1 MTTYR
6 GFRIHQGKK
15 GCTPKGN
22 PIPKKEQY
30 DEKYQWEVEDDRRRL
45 QPATKRVVK
54 KEYLQESPSMNVCTS
69 SATTTAP
76 VKEEYNYFAPYLLDR
91 GTRSRAGHELQEV
104 STLPQVKPSVR
115 EHPTPRYSGAV
126 VRPKE
131 KKRQRPPSSQ
141 IFDSGAINRSWCSD
155 NYSDQKQIA
164 ATMKEEPTSS
174 SVRGTNLKVKRQLLD
189 FYNLQQMGRRK
200 PALPPKPQIKQEKL
214 TVRAA
219 EGACQNVTDST
230 STKTEKNYAAAEP
243 AANEED
249 KSPNEIAEPHFSV
262 KELAQ
267 RFSAN
272 TAAEKAVQPKK
283 YHREEP
289 KQSQAVPNPRSAVDQ
304 IVPAAKTT
312 EDPEASCES
321 AQLPDSTTGI
331 KVKKLAQMFTAQET
345 AVRPKKKHK
354 EEPKQSKV
362 KLQVQTFSTAPVQG
376 AAAAP
381 REENRKDQNPSQVPD
396 PRSAVDQIS
405 PAAKT
410 TEDPKASC
418 ESAQLPDST
427 PGIKEKKLA
436 HMFTAQE
443 TAVRPKKKNKEEPKL
458 PEDRTKDDLKQK
470 IQMTEEKM
478 AICTS
483 AVRVCKPCQGSLDLD
498 AVWPEID
505 GVFSEVMKTVEGAK
519 QKSVV
524 LPLPSLRATTIT
536 MIKQI
541 QQKLDKLTSI
551 ELKCISKFAVD
562 VKLDPNTAHRCLVSA
577 DGMKVSGDNQEACD
591 TPGSFGSV
599 LGLESLVNGRFYWEV
614 EVSNKTGWDLGVAR
628 GDANRKGKLAVK
640 TDYGFWV
647 TAHYE
652 NQEYAALTAPPV
664 CLYLKDKPEKVGVFV
679 DFEEC
684 LVSFY
689 NVTAQSHIYSFT
701 ECLFAGEIFPYF
713 SVHQRQDGSN
723 ADPLTISPVKRQ

>member
-1 MTTYR
+1 MVFRSQDCNST

-22 PIPKKEQY
+22 QIPKY

-54 KEYLQESPSMNVCTS
+54 KENV
-69 SATTTAP
+69 P
-76 VKEEYNYFAPYLLDR
+76 
-91 GTRSRAGHELQEV
+91 
-104 STLPQVKPSVR
+104 
-115 EHPTPRYSGAV
+115 
-126 VRPKE
+126 
-131 KKRQRPPSSQ
+131 
-141 IFDSGAINRSWCSD
+141 
-155 NYSDQKQIA
+155 
-164 ATMKEEPTSS
+164 
-174 SVRGTNLKVKRQLLD
+174 
-189 FYNLQQMGRRK
+189 
-200 PALPPKPQIKQEKL
+200 
-214 TVRAA
+214 
-219 EGACQNVTDST
+219 DST

-249 KSPNEIAEPHFSV
+249 KSPNETAEPHFSV

-267 RFSAN
+267 MFSAN

-283 YHREEP
+283 YHREEL
-289 KQSQAVPNPRSAVDQ
+289 KQSQVKLQVQTMSTAPVQGAAAAPQEENRKDQNPSQVPNPRSAVDQ
-304 IVPAAKTT
+304 IGPAAKTT
-312 EDPEASCES
+312 EDPKASCES
-321 AQLPDSTTGI
+321 AQLPDSTYGI

-362 KLQVQTFSTAPVQG
+362 MKLQVQTFSTAPVQG

-381 REENRKDQNPSQVPD
+381 QEENRKDQNPSQVPNPRSAIDQIVPAAKTTEDPKASCESAQLPDSTYGIKVKKLAQMFTAQETAIRPKKKHKEEPKQSKVKLQVQTLSTAPVQGAAAAPQEENRTDQNPSQVPD
-396 PRSAVDQIS
+396 PRSALDQIS

-427 PGIKEKKLA
+427 TGNKEKKLA
-436 HMFTAQE
+436 QTFTAQE
-443 TAVRPKKKNKEEPKL
+443 TAVRPKKKHKEEPKL
-458 PEDRTKDDLKQK
+458 PEPQPQRRPSIRSLETTIDMQDRTTDDLKQK
-470 IQMTEEKM
+470 IQMTEETTT
-478 AICTS
+478 ICTS
-483 AVRVCKPCQGSLDLD
+483 AVRAWKPCQGSLDLD

-519 QKSVV
+519 QKSIV

-536 MIKQI
+536 MMKQI
-541 QQKLDKLTSI
+541 QQKLDKLASV